1 MLLVLMARWNVGS
14 HWVGTLQFLQTW
26 KSEFRAG
33 DRLGKAE
40 EGLGILQWG
49 EPDRG
54 NEERMTSIGKLS
66 IVVRQL
72 AAARS
77 AGMTACN
84 RTLATINSQLSRIM
98 GREEKG
104 KSSGEGMTQIK
115 QNCK

>member
-1 MLLVLMARWNVGS
+1 MARWNVGS

-40 EGLGILQWG
+40 EGLSILQRV

-54 NEERMTSIGKLS
+54 NEERTTSVGKLS
-66 IVVRQL
+66 IVLGQL
-72 AAARS
+72 AAPRS
-77 AGMTACN
+77 AGMTVCN